1 VSEGP
6 FLLIDAGNS
15 RIKWSLAPETGET
28 LQGGAFEHVD
38 VEPALADLPDWS
50 NTPTPAGAWISN
62 VAGPAVAERIEGLLD
77 ARWYGLPRTFVRAQA
92 QQSGVTNGYSEPAS
106 LGSDRWCGM
115 IGAHAA
121 YPGENLLIATFGT
134 ATTLEAL
141 LADGTFTG
149 GLIAPGWQLMMQSL
163 GSHTA
168 QLPTLL
174 PDTARHALASSTGIF
189 ATDTRAALSSGC
201 LLAQAGLIERAWHDL
216 RAQWHNDFRLILSG
230 GAASEVAGAL
240 KVPHTR
246 HDSLVLA
253 GLALIARES
262 SAMRVA
268 SRPASPS
275 PD

>member
-1 VSEGP
+1 VSGEP

-15 RIKWSLAPETGET
+15 RIKWSLVSAANET
-28 LQGGAFEHVD
+28 LNGGAFEHVD
-38 VEPALADLPDWS
+38 VKAVLADLPDWADL
-50 NTPTPAGAWISN
+50 PHPVGAWISN
-62 VAGPAVAERIEGLLD
+62 VAGPRVGERICALLD
-77 ARWYGLPRTFVRAQA
+77 ERWPGLPRSVVCAQA
-92 QQSGVTNGYSEPAS
+92 QQSGVTNRYTEPAA

-121 YPGENLLIATFGT
+121 YPGENLLIATIGT

-149 GLIAPGWQLMMQSL
+149 GLIAPGWLLMMQSL
-163 GSHTA
+163 GTHTA

-174 PDTARHALASSTGIF
+174 PDTARRAITSSTGIF
-189 ATDTRAALSSGC
+189 ATDTRTALSSGC

-216 RAQWHNDFRLILSG
+216 RAQWNNDVRLILSG
-230 GAASEVAGAL
+230 GGASEVAGAL

-253 GLALIARES
+253 GLALIARE
-262 SAMRVA
+262 AAV
-268 SRPASPS
+268 SRS

>member
-1 VSEGP
+1 VSAAP

-15 RIKWSLAPETGET
+15 RIKWSIVTTAGEP
-28 LQGGAFEHVD
+28 LHNGMFEHN
-38 VEPALADLPDWS
+38 DLSLPEWPRS
-50 NTPTPAGAWISN
+50 TTPASAWVSN
-62 VAGPAVAERIEGLLD
+62 VAGTAVSERIAGLIH
-77 ARWYGLPRTFVRAQA
+77 ARWPGLPHTLVRAQA
-92 QQSGVTNGYSEPAS
+92 QQSGVTNTYLEPS
-106 LGSDRWCGM
+106 TLGSDRWCGM

-121 YPGENLLIATFGT
+121 YPGENLLVATFGT

-168 QLPTLL
+168 QLPTVL
-174 PDTARHALASSTGIF
+174 PDTARDALASSASFF
-189 ATDTRAALSSGC
+189 ATDTRAALSAGC
-201 LLAQAGLIERAWHDL
+201 LLAQAGLVERAWQHL
-216 RAQWHNDFRLILSG
+216 REQRNGDFRLILSG
-230 GAASEVAGAL
+230 GAASEVAAAL

-262 SAMRVA
+262 VALSAVTR
-268 SRPASPS
+268 S